1 MVKKYF
7 LFFLIILPFQMTAQ
21 SSLNGVWQGVII
33 PAGKTMKE
41 ASIFWLTIEGKS
53 SSVTA
58 ISRTEIVKSPY
69 YALKKVKG
77 NQKDSTLDLQEIV
90 LYKKESAPGL
100 NWCKLTYE
108 LTYNSK
114 TGYLSGPYNS
124 TECRRTIGQ
133 VILFSS
139 DQSFS
144 EAESSPMAVN
154 WFNKFV
160 EDYQKGRNA
169 PKIREKER
177 DKFAFTPLYF
187 DYDKAEIRQEYF
199 AYLQKMVDI
208 VNDQSDL
215 RIKVTGNT
223 DADGTDEYNVGL
235 SQRRAEAIVNFFV
248 QYGLKRDKIE
258 LDFKGEMNPVD
269 DNTTEEGR
277 QRNRRVEFSFIF

>member
-1 MVKKYF
+1 M
-7 LFFLIILPFQMTAQ
+7 MAQ
-21 SSLNGVWQGVII
+21 TSLSGVWQGVII
-33 PAGKTMKE
+33 PAGKTIKD
-41 ASIFWLTIEGKS
+41 ASIFWLTIEGTS
-53 SSVTA
+53 SSITA

-77 NQKDSTLDLQEIV
+77 SQKDSTLTLEELV

-124 TECRRTIGQ
+124 TECRRTTGQ
-133 VILFSS
+133 IILFSS
-139 DQSFS
+139 DQAFS
-144 EAESSPMAVN
+144 EVESSPMAAA
-154 WFNKFV
+154 WFTKFAD
-160 EDYQKGRNA
+160 DYQKGRNA

-177 DKFAFTPLYF
+177 KNFAFTPLYF
-187 DYDKAEIRQEYF
+187 DYDKSEIKEEYVH
-199 AYLQKMVDI
+199 YLQKMVDI

-215 RIKVTGNT
+215 RIKVIGNT
-223 DADGTDEYNVGL
+223 DADGTDEYNDGL

-248 QYGLKRDKIE
+248 QHGLKRDKIE
-258 LDFKGEMNPVD
+258 LDFKGEKDPVD
-269 DNTTEEGR
+269 NNTTEEGR